1 MHVCKTRIQPCNQTS
16 NARYGNKDA
25 SKAKALHLTSV
36 IIHRHLNSS
45 TWQTAPQHSFK
56 SKGMAT
62 PKNESGR
69 QGPWTFI
76 TRDLEDRTGPAR
88 PWQVKTERVPRD
100 RGRLPA
106 PLVVGESRR
115 PVPTAASVAAP
126 DLGPLAWPASSLRR
140 SPHGRAGSRHT
151 AGRAVERDERDYQ
164 RSLSVCAR

>member
-1 MHVCKTRIQPCNQTS
+1 MQP
-16 NARYGNKDA
+16 NKQCTGREQRHEQR
-25 SKAKALHLTSV
+25 KALQPTSV

-62 PKNESGR
+62 PKDESGR

-88 PWQVKTERVPRD
+88 PCLPLC
-100 RGRLPA
+100 RLPA

-115 PVPTAASVAAP
+115 PIPTAASVAAP

-140 SPHGRAGSRHT
+140 SPHGHAGSRHT
-151 AGRAVERDERDYQ
+151 AAQ
-164 RSLSVCAR
+164 RLRRTNGITNALSAFVLDKS